1 VGRAAFF
8 RSIAGNQPGTQQ
20 NRSAL
25 PKLASQ
31 VLASAVGGC
40 ISIALCHFFSSNTHI
55 AAMSPPVSLTKSAF
69 FRFLTGKI
77 A

>member
-1 VGRAAFF
+1 MQNMLRYCLK
-8 RSIAGNQPGTQQ
+8 AGQP
-20 NRSAL
+20 SAGIG
-25 PKLASQ
+25 K
-31 VLASAVGGC
+31 VGGC
-40 ISIALCHFFSSNTHI
+40 ISIALCHFFFIKYTQ